1 MLAREIMTQE
11 VLTIQADAAIS
22 EAIQLMLD
30 HRISGL
36 PVVDEQGRLCGVLS
50 ESDLILGEGET
61 KAAHKLLNAL
71 VKLLT
76 HDEVELRSAHDAL
89 AAQLAEAA
97 QGPVSR
103 YMTTSVYS
111 ARPDTP
117 IEDVAA
123 LVTNHDINRV
133 PIVDEKGCV
142 VGIISRHDLLRG
154 MYA

>member
-1 MLAREIMTQE
+1 MLAHEIMTEE
-11 VLTIQADAAIS
+11 VITIPADAAVS
-22 EAIQLMLD
+22 EAIRAMLD

-61 KAAHKLLNAL
+61 KAAHKLINTL

-97 QGPVSR
+97 QGTVR
-103 YMTTSVYS
+103 QRMTAPVYS

-123 LVTNHDINRV
+123 LVTAHDINRV
-133 PIVDEKGCV
+133 PIVDENGRV

-154 MYA
+154 MYR